1 MVSMT
6 TLLTAYKLYRAGS
19 AIYKQYKRSYQGKSK
34 RKRNKMNNQNIGWGS
49 K

>member
-1 MVSMT
+1 MVSIA

-19 AIYKQYKRSYQGKSK
+19 SIYKQYKRSYKGKSK
-34 RKRNKMNNQNIGWGS
+34 RKRTKMNTNIGWGS